1 MWDEG
6 NMRQWVLGSCR
17 NEAAAQRA
25 LYEAAYPYGL
35 TVALYYS
42 DSRQSAE
49 EVLQDSFLKLF
60 QTLSEADAPPQH
72 FRSWFRRIVINT
84 AIDAYRKRERAL
96 RIIPLPAR
104 QFVVNGA
111 IDRLNTEDLYR
122 LLQCLPPTY
131 RMVFNLYVL
140 EERSHAEIADV
151 LGISVGTSKSNLFKA
166 RRYLKRLA
174 APFFNL
180 DTKLSNA

>member
-25 LYEAAYPYGL
+25 LYAAAYPYGL

-60 QTLSEADAPPQH
+60 QTLPHMEDPPAH
-72 FRSWFRRIVINT
+72 FQPWFRRIVINT
-84 AIDAYRKRERAL
+84 AIDAYRKRQRAL
-96 RIIPLPAR
+96 RLLPPPAR
-104 QFVVNGA
+104 EFVLNGA

-122 LLQCLPPTY
+122 LLHCLPPTY
-131 RMVFNLYVL
+131 RLVFNLYVL
-140 EERSHAEIADV
+140 EDLSHAEIADL
-151 LGISVGTSKSNLFKA
+151 LGITVGTSKSNLFKA
-166 RRYLKRLA
+166 RRHLKRLA